1 MKHVLFAIYLVW
13 ITAMTLIFAPV
24 TIALGIATGAL
35 ILIAA
40 AWGAVFNV
48 LTFGTFK

>member
-1 MKHVLFAIYLVW
+1 MKRALFAMWLMW
-13 ITAMTLIFAPV
+13 LLAMTLIFAPV
-24 TIALGIATGAL
+24 TIALGVAAGAL
-35 ILIAA
+35 MLIAA

>member
-24 TIALGIATGAL
+24 L
-35 ILIAA
+35 IIFAVGQGVLIVASA
-40 AWGAVFNV
+40 STAHVFHA
-48 LTFGTFK
+48 LTFGTFR